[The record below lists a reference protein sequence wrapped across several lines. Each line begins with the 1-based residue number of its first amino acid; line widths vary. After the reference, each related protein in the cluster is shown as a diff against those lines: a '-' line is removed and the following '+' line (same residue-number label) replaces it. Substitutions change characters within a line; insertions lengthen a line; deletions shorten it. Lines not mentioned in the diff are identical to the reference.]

1 MEPPE
6 PQEDYANYSPEQS
19 EEESSVGHSKNGHS
33 IADSLRHALEQRN
46 RVNQSQQR
54 QGTNWTVTQ
63 QTHLNTLQI

>member
-54 QGTNWTVTQ
+54 QGTN
-63 QTHLNTLQI
+63 